1 MLQRHPL
8 RHPDRCIRLT
18 LFKRMGSR
26 IAMHAP
32 MHMQETRMARLR
44 HAGMGV
50 DKWRQCLQG
59 DDEPQHYK
67 AVNSVRHSRI
77 RADRANGKKQTVS
90 GY

>member
-1 MLQRHPL
+1 
-8 RHPDRCIRLT
+8 
-18 LFKRMGSR
+18 
-26 IAMHAP
+26 
-32 MHMQETRMARLR
+32 MARLR
-44 HAGMGV
+44 HASMGV